1 MDLIEE
7 YANLDGLEQPISN
20 AEIYKLQEFYS
31 DIRYIPPEKIY
42 RAFPIK
48 ETPVKEKILLILF
61 KLTIKWH
68 PYFVIK
74 VEFN

>member
-31 DIRYIPPEKIY
+31 DIRYIPPDKIY

-48 ETPVKEKILLILF
+48 ETLVKEKILLILF

>member
-7 YANLDGLEQPISN
+7 YANLDGLDQPISN

-48 ETPVKEKILLILF
+48 ENPVKKKLLLILF